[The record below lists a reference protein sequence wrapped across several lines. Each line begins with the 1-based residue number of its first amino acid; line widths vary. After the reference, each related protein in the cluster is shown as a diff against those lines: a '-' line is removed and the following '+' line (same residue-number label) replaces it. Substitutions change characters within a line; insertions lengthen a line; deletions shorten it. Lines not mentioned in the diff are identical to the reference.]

1 MKFNTCFILKNAH
14 HFSAKNKFNSLVSV
28 VNFFIEVIQESY
40 IQDDSFDLNE
50 VSLKELQQF
59 PNLKKATI
67 MTSNF
72 EQVEDIFKSQGIKVE
87 LL

>member
-1 MKFNTCFILKNAH
+1 MESVSVI
-14 HFSAKNKFNSLVSV
+14 VSV

-59 PNLKKATI
+59 PNLKKTTI